1 MDENPCK
8 IHQKSEESKSRE
20 VNYSSEDF
28 SFLLRDISR
37 KNMNRIKIGQ
47 FNINAIRNKFDLL
60 VPAVVRNLDNLLITD
75 TKTDSSFP
83 EAQCEINGFTTP
95 YRVDRD
101 CHGGVILLYIRQDIP
116 SKLLI
121 NLKISENLEGDFV
134 ELNFHRKK
142 MASLLSYNPQKLTIT
157 KHLDVIGK
165 NLDLYSSRY
174 ENYLLLS
181 DFNSELSENG
191 ITEFCKVYRLKNL
204 VKGVTCYKNPEKPSC
219 VDLILTNRPR
229 SFHGCHIIET
239 GLSDFHKMTVTV
251 MKMYF
256 QKQGPRVIHYRD

>member
-1 MDENPCK
+1 MVENPCK

-121 NLKISENLEGDFV
+121 NLKISENLEEVFV
-134 ELNFHRKK
+134 KLNFCRKK
-142 MASLLSYNPQKLTIT
+142 WLVRCSFNPQISNITMSLEGILIYIPPDTETICYW
-157 KHLDVIGK
+157 VISI
-165 NLDLYSSRY
+165 LR
-174 ENYLLLS
+174 LL
-181 DFNSELSENG
+181 
-191 ITEFCKVYRLKNL
+191 
-204 VKGVTCYKNPEKPSC
+204 
-219 VDLILTNRPR
+219 
-229 SFHGCHIIET
+229 
-239 GLSDFHKMTVTV
+239 KML
-251 MKMYF
+251 
-256 QKQGPRVIHYRD
+256 